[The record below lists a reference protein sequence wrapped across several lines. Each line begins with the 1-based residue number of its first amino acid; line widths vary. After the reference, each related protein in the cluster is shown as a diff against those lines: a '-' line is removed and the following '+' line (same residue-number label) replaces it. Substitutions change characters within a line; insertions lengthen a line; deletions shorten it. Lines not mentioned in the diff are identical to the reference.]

1 MRELLRNECQA
12 MREHPVERLLKPGIK
27 AAVIVA
33 VLSVAAHWLS
43 EQSSYDRKGLAQLAV
58 GKAPVAASRRP

>member
-12 MREHPVERLLKPGIK
+12 MREQPVERLLKPGIK

-33 VLSVAAHWLS
+33 VLSVAAHWIADK
-43 EQSSYDRKGLAQLAV
+43 SSYDRNGLAQLAA
-58 GKAPVAASRRP
+58 GKASATTSRRP